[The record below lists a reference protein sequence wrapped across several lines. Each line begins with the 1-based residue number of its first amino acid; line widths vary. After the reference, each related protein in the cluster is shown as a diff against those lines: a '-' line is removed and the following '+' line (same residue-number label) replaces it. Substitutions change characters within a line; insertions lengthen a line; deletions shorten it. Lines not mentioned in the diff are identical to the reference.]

1 MINRD
6 PTPRQLRQF
15 AVAGLMIM
23 PLAAWLLSGRP
34 WGDAWLGWQRWL
46 VGALAAAGF
55 AMTAVSI
62 AAPRVLRPVFV
73 GASLL
78 ALPIGFIVG
87 EVLLA
92 AIYFLVFT
100 PIAIVFRLIGRDAL
114 DRRIDRSAASYW
126 RPKTQPRGAASY
138 FRQS

>member
-1 MINRD
+1 
-6 PTPRQLRQF
+6 
-15 AVAGLMIM
+15 M

-34 WGDAWLGWQRWL
+34 WDDAWLGWQRWL
-46 VGALAAAGF
+46 VGSLAAAGV
-55 AMTAVSI
+55 AMAVVSI
-62 AAPRVLRPVFV
+62 AAPRLLRPVFV

-78 ALPIGFIVG
+78 AFPIGFVVG

-100 PIAIVFRLIGRDAL
+100 PIAIMFRLIGRDAL
-114 DRRIDRSAASYW
+114 DRRIDRSAVSYW
-126 RPKTQPRGAASY
+126 RPKTQPRDVASY